1 MTAEFYGS
9 AAAVI
14 LRTGVQAADLGLE
27 DTAAL
32 TSAIEDL
39 LTETTDLMN
48 RAMRRKVLVAGVLTA
63 VHWNEDTDLAA
74 IPAGLDGIANDIVA
88 QSLRDM
94 VATRQ
99 TPVVRIDDFAVRS
112 LPARVFS
119 PDVLK
124 RLRLYSSAALGS
136 IDVTPGLATTAVTV
150 YASDLDGLDSGAGEG
165 L

>member
-14 LRTGVQAADLGLE
+14 LRTGVQASDLGLE

-39 LTETTDLMN
+39 LTEATDLMN
-48 RAMRRKVLVAGVLTA
+48 RRMRRRVEVAGVLTA
-63 VHWNEDTDLAA
+63 VHWNEDADLAA
-74 IPAGLDGIANDIVA
+74 IPSGLDGIANDIVSS
-88 QSLRDM
+88 SLRDM

-99 TPVVRIDDFAVRS
+99 TPVVRVDDFAVRT
-112 LPARVFS
+112 LAARVFS
-119 PDVLK
+119 PDIER

-136 IDVTPGLATTAVTV
+136 IDVDPGLATTAVTLT
-150 YASDLDGLDSGAGEG
+150 AADLNALDSGAGEG